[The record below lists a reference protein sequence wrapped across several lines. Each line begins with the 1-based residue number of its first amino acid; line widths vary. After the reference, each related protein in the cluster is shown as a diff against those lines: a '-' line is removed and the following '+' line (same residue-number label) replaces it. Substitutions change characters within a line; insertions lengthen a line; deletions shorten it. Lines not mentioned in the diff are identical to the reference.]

1 MRPKRGGW
9 NKDVQMEINNRG
21 VWDSIVPVWICAPKE
36 QYPEEFFL
44 L

>member
-1 MRPKRGGW
+1 MK
-9 NKDVQMEINNRG
+9 ELESFG
-21 VWDSIVPVWICAPKE
+21 VSLITSVGIYAPKE